1 MRERVFVSFLA
12 ASFRSKFFPPEFFS
26 LPQPF
31 VKSSKRERTHF
42 FENKEKESE
51 KRQKPRA
58 CFLLQKNENE
68 KKKNSVFLISPSP
81 CPDSLPP
88 QSPLPPISLGRVC
101 AHEGANRGPRETIE
115 EKKSPLPR

>member
-58 CFLLQKNENE
+58 CFLLQKNVNE
-68 KKKNSVFLISPSP
+68 KKKKLCFSDLSLSLPRFSPSP
-81 CPDSLPP
+81 VS
-88 QSPLPPISLGRVC
+88 SPSD
-101 AHEGANRGPRETIE
+101 
-115 EKKSPLPR
+115 LPRPRLRT